1 MNPFELP
8 GPQFLLFYLLLSL
21 FILVVV
27 WLLRRNAESGP
38 APQLNLADPYL
49 VAYLRAGEAETMRLA
64 VVSLIERDML
74 ATKGAQLLRKS
85 PGPRVN
91 ANPLEQAVLSKFNQP
106 GEAASIYKDAN
117 LKAVCQQYRQQLE
130 QAGLLPDNSVKAAR
144 WLRMSVAV
152 LFLAG
157 VGAVKVMI
165 GLSRERPVAF
175 LVILMILMLIALIAV
190 SFPRLTER
198 GKEFLEDARTLY
210 GGLRDQAAV
219 MQPGAATPEVLM
231 LAAVF
236 GVGALSTSAFGYTRQ
251 LFPQATSS
259 SSSSSSSC
267 GSSCSSSDSGGS
279 SCGGSSCG
287 GGGGCGGCGGS

>member
-1 MNPFELP
+1 MNPFDLP

-21 FILVVV
+21 FILAVV
-27 WLLRRNAESGP
+27 WLLRRNAEAGP
-38 APQLNLADPYL
+38 PPQLNLADPYL

-74 ATKGAQLLRKS
+74 ATNGTQLLRKS
-85 PGPRVN
+85 KPGPKVN
-91 ANPLEQAVLSKFNQP
+91 ANPLEHAVLSKFSQP
-106 GEAASIYKDAN
+106 GEAASIYKDAS

-130 QAGLLPDNSVKAAR
+130 QVGLLPDNSTKAAR

-152 LFLAG
+152 LFLGG

-175 LVILMILMLIALIAV
+175 LVILMILVLIALIAT

-219 MQPGAATPEVLM
+219 MQSGAATPEVLM

-236 GVGALSTSAFGYTRQ
+236 GVGVLSTSAFGYTRQ

-279 SCGGSSCG
+279 SCGSSCG